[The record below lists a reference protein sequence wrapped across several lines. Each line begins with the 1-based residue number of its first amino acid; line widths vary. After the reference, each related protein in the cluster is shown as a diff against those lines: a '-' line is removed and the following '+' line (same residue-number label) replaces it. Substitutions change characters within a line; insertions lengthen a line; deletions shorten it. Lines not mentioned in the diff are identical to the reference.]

1 MHSSLWWP
9 LLTWLLPLWGALGS
23 RAHLW
28 PWWLGFTLCL
38 ASALISLWLLLRLP
52 WRYRRTT
59 NLWPDI
65 WGITPLLLPLL
76 FLVQA
81 LRSPLTNDVSTD
93 PYHPPRLQWA
103 EQLRSPED
111 LPVSPPPLQVFP
123 GNPGPLYTRASP
135 VEVLAEA
142 EELMTELGWQVRP
155 GSEGIDAVVTTGWF
169 GFQDDVALRVFAG
182 PKEPRID
189 MRSASRQGRSDLGVN
204 RARIIDFLNR
214 LNERLGGAYKPKME
228 KLKEEQDA
236 H

>member
-1 MHSSLWWP
+1 V
-9 LLTWLLPLWGALGS
+9 GS
-23 RAHLW
+23 VPMVLKD
-28 PWWLGFTLCL
+28 
-38 ASALISLWLLLRLP
+38 SALP
-52 WRYRRTT
+52 
-59 NLWPDI
+59 
-65 WGITPLLLPLL
+65 
-76 FLVQA
+76 
-81 LRSPLTNDVSTD
+81 
-93 PYHPPRLQWA
+93 
-103 EQLRSPED
+103 
-111 LPVSPPPLQVFP
+111 
-123 GNPGPLYTRASP
+123 RASP

-182 PKEPRID
+182 PKETRID